1 MSLCI
6 VLIRSGYGPF
16 VGNYGLGV
24 DQILGAKV
32 VNHEG
37 KIVDADE
44 KMLQVIRG
52 GGGTLGVIVAMTV
65 MVYPLD
71 KVPRHILG
79 AYVTAE
85 SDRIINRS
93 WAV

>member
-1 MSLCI
+1 M
-6 VLIRSGYGPF
+6 LIQSGYGPF

-32 VNHEG
+32 VNYEG

-52 GGGTLGVIVAMTV
+52 GGGTLGVIVAMRIK
-65 MVYPLD
+65 VYPLD
-71 KVPRHILG
+71 KVAPHVLG
-79 AYVTAE
+79 TYIIAE
-85 SDRIINRS
+85 PDRF
-93 WAV
+93 VL